1 VDLAR
6 AQRAVAQEGLGG
18 WLFYNL
24 QHRDRVSDRILGI
37 PDTVHNTRPWVYL
50 VRGGGSPLKL
60 VHAIEERILDSLPG
74 ERRTYASRD
83 EFLSGLRELARGL
96 GPVACQYSSQLP
108 MLSYL
113 DHGTTQLLEECGFT
127 LRSSQALIQ
136 RFLGVLD
143 EEGARSHEQAAVH
156 LYSIVSGVWDR
167 LRAELGAGR
176 TPREGEVQAWIL
188 EEFRARGLTAET
200 PPVVAVGTHS
210 SDPHYEPPASG
221 GALLSEGQV
230 LLLDIW
236 ARQDRAASVYADITW
251 VGVLATR
258 PEAEVERAFA
268 AVARAR
274 DEALRFIRESLGRGE
289 EPAGADV
296 DRQARAVLQEAGY
309 GAHLKHRTGHAI
321 DAQLHGYGANLDSV
335 EFPDPRRLI
344 EGSCFSVE
352 PGVYLPGFGVRLE
365 VDVLIRGGAAVV
377 TGGKP
382 QKELL
387 KL

>member
-6 AQRAVAQEGLGG
+6 AQRAAAQEGLGG

-37 PDTVHNTRPWVYL
+37 PETVHNTRPWVYL
-50 VRGGGSPLKL
+50 VRAGGPPLKL

-74 ERRTYASRD
+74 ERRAYASRG
-83 EFLSGLRELARGL
+83 EFLTGLRELARDL

-108 MLSYL
+108 VLSYL
-113 DHGTTQLLEECGFT
+113 DHGTVQVLEECGFS
-127 LRSSQALIQ
+127 LRSSQGLIQ

-143 EEGARSHEQAAVH
+143 EEGARSHEEAAVH
-156 LYSIVSGVWDR
+156 LYAIVSGVWDR
-167 LRAELGAGR
+167 LRAVLGAGGAL
-176 TPREGEVQAWIL
+176 REGEVQAWIL
-188 EEFRARGLTAET
+188 EEFRARGLTAEP
-200 PPVVAVGTHS
+200 PPVVAVGAHS
-210 SDPHYEPPASG
+210 SDPHYEPPADG
-221 GALLSEGQV
+221 GAPLEPGRV
-230 LLLDIW
+230 LLLDLW
-236 ARQDRAASVYADITW
+236 ARQDRELSVYADITW
-251 VGVLATR
+251 VGVLAAR
-258 PEAEVERAFA
+258 PEAEVQRAFA

-274 DEALRFIRESLGRGE
+274 DEALRFIRESLERGE

-296 DRQARAVLQEAGY
+296 DRRARAVLQEAGY
-309 GAHLKHRTGHAI
+309 GAYLRHRTGHAI

-365 VDVLIRGGAAVV
+365 VDVLIRGGGAVV
-377 TGGKP
+377 TGGRP
-382 QKELL
+382 QAELL
-387 KL
+387 TL